1 MRRRHGNLA
10 YGFQR
15 DDLTVTDAA
24 SPPAWRDRALH
35 RQVWRLALPIVLSN
49 MTVPMLGLVDT
60 AVIGHLDAPVYL
72 AAVAVGALIFT
83 FLYWTFIFLRM
94 GTGGLTAQAF
104 GADDADEI
112 RAALARPMLVAGSLA
127 VLMLALQIPIAQA
140 AFAIVEAGA
149 EVEALA
155 REYFSIRIW
164 GAPATLANF
173 VLLGW
178 FLGMQNSRALLAQMV
193 CVNAVNIA
201 LDLIFAVGLEMGVA
215 GVAAASAIAE
225 YAGLALGLVIAARIL
240 KATGGRW
247 ERARVLD
254 PRGLRHTVAINR
266 DIFVRTVLLIAAF
279 AYFTMQGARLGE
291 LVLAANAVLMNFFTI
306 YSHAVDSFAHAV
318 EAMVARALGARSRDG
333 FVRAVTA
340 CGVWALG
347 VSVLVTVIFAAAGGP
362 IVRGLTDLTDVRA
375 VAGEHLG
382 WLIALPIVTVA
393 AFVLDGV
400 FVGATRARE
409 MRNAMIVCFALYM
422 PLAWYLPTVRGNHG
436 LWTAL
441 LGLMVLR
448 GLTLGWLY
456 ARIERRGGF
465 VKS

>member
-1 MRRRHGNLA
+1 
-10 YGFQR
+10 
-15 DDLTVTDAA
+15 VTAA
-24 SPPAWRDRALH
+24 TTAPAWRDRVLH

-49 MTVPMLGLVDT
+49 MTVPLLGLVDT

-104 GADDADEI
+104 GAGDGDEI
-112 RAALARPMLVAGSLA
+112 RAALARPMLVAAGLA
-127 VLMLALQIPIAQA
+127 ALMLALQGPIAWG
-140 AFAIVEAGA
+140 AFAIVEANAG
-149 EVEALA
+149 VEALA
-155 REYFSIRIW
+155 REYFFIRVW

-178 FLGMQNSRALLAQMV
+178 FLGMQNSRAMLAQMV

-201 LDLIFAVGLEMGVA
+201 LDLIFVVGLEMGVA

-225 YAGLALGLVIAARIL
+225 YAGLALGLVIATRIL
-240 KATGGRW
+240 KASGGRW
-247 ERARVLD
+247 ERARILD
-254 PRGLRHTVAINR
+254 AQALRHTVAVNR

-291 LVLAANAVLMNFFTI
+291 VVLAANAVLMNFFTI
-306 YSHAVDSFAHAV
+306 YSHAVDSFSHAV
-318 EAMVARALGARSRDG
+318 EAMVGRALGARSRTD

-340 CGVWALG
+340 CTVWALG
-347 VSVLVTVIFAAAGGP
+347 VSLLVTVIFAVAGGP
-362 IVRGLTDLTDVRA
+362 IVRGLTDLADVRA
-375 VAGEHLG
+375 VAAAHLG
-382 WLIALPIVTVA
+382 WLIALPLVTVA

-400 FVGATRARE
+400 FVGTTRGRE
-409 MRNAMIVCFALYM
+409 MRNSMIVCFALYM
-422 PLAWYLPTVRGNHG
+422 PMAWYLPTVWGNHG
-436 LWTAL
+436 LWAAML
-441 LGLMVLR
+441 ALMVFR
-448 GLTLGWLY
+448 GVTLGWLY

-465 VKS
+465 VKG